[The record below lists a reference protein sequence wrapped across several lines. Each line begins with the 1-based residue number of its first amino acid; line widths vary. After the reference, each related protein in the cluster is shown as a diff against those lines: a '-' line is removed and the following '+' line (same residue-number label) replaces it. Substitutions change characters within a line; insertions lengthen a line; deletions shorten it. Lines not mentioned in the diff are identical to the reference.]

1 MFTKV
6 LKKFFTDSV
15 QYENKRATE
24 LNALIGEDRE
34 MLNDILNTARR
45 APAAFLQDLFGAA
58 ALVVLLVGS
67 LYLPALT

>member
-1 MFTKV
+1 
-6 LKKFFTDSV
+6 
-15 QYENKRATE
+15 
-24 LNALIGEDRE
+24 